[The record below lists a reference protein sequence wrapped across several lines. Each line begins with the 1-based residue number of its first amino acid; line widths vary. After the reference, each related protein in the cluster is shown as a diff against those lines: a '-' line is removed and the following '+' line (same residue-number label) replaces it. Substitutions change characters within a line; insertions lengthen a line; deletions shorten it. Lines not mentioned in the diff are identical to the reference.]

1 VNTDD
6 GDVTRFL
13 SLFTLLPIEEI
24 RQTTQLKD
32 ADMNSAKSVLAFE
45 ATSLAHGSEEAIKA
59 CRASAGVFGARR
71 IPDDLLPTSAIPRQ
85 DKQVDDQS
93 MPHSLMSI
101 GELTKGIPII
111 KLIHNVGLA
120 GSGGAARRLVEQ
132 GGAYINGKRI
142 EDLNYQVTDKD
153 ILNDEIMLSSGKKRF
168 HKIKC
173 C

>member
-1 VNTDD
+1 
-6 GDVTRFL
+6 
-13 SLFTLLPIEEI
+13 
-24 RQTTQLKD
+24 
-32 ADMNSAKSVLAFE
+32 
-45 ATSLAHGSEEAIKA
+45 
-59 CRASAGVFGARR
+59 
-71 IPDDLLPTSAIPRQ
+71 
-85 DKQVDDQS
+85 